1 MFKIFIKSIFSVCY
15 LYMLLFIL
23 ILLLYKLFLF
33 SPLFLNIIL
42 ILVLLGIIKD
52 ERFSLFRKSVLI
64 LLILIQII
72 IYKYLGFV
80 PILILKDLFW
90 YSVVLNISFIW

>member
-1 MFKIFIKSIFSVCY
+1 
-15 LYMLLFIL
+15 MLLFIL

-42 ILVLLGIIKD
+42 MLVLLLGIIKD
-52 ERFSLFRKSVLI
+52 ERFSLFRKSILI
-64 LLILIQII
+64 LLILTQII

-80 PILILKDLFW
+80 PILILKDLF
-90 YSVVLNISFIW
+90 